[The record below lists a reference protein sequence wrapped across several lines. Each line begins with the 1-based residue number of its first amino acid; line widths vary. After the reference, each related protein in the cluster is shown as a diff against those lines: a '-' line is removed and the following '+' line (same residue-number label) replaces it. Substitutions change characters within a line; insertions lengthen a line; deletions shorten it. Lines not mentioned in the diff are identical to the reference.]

1 MDSPYQNPLVLAV
14 TTLVCEMVL
23 ADGRVVEEEAEVA
36 LKMVNTYFEPPGLAM
51 EDFLDLVSTFST
63 YSSEDR
69 SEITGALLEGIAQH
83 LDVENRKKF
92 VYVAAQLAGSDGS
105 FVAPEF
111 MVVMNVA
118 ESLGFE
124 DPAAV
129 LAEVAVNPP
138 G

>member
-1 MDSPYQNPLVLAV
+1 MANPLVRAV
-14 TTLVCEMVL
+14 VALVCEMVL
-23 ADGRVVEEEAEVA
+23 ADGRVVDEEAEVA
-36 LKMVNTYFEPPGLAM
+36 LEMVNTYFEPPGLSM
-51 EDFLDLVSTFST
+51 EEFLDMVSTSSE

-69 SEITGALLEGIAQH
+69 SEITGEALELIARY

-118 ESLGFE
+118 KSLGFE

-129 LAEVAVNPP
+129 LAEVSFKPP